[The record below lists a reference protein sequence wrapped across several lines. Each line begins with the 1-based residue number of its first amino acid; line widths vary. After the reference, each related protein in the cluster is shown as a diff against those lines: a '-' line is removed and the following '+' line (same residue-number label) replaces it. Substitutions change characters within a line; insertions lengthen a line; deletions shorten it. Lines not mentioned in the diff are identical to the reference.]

1 MTIRSAVLLA
11 IGTLVLGLLLGLAT
25 GGVAGFFAG
34 QSMRATVTQNVQPLQ
49 RFNQQNPQ
57 PQNPQDNS
65 QPQQPQQ
72 QPQQVQPQNPQQPF
86 NRRGNGGNGGN
97 LQPSQTLVAG
107 AQITDIDPTSPA
119 ATAGLQ
125 VGDTI
130 TAVDNTPVDAN
141 HALTDLI
148 SAHKPGDTV
157 TLAVTRGNQ
166 NLTLKLTL
174 GQSPN
179 DNTQAYMG
187 IRFAMI
193 TGNNAV
199 PRFQNPGG
207 NTNPRFQ
214 NPGGSPQFQNPGSN
228 FPNG

>member
-1 MTIRSAVLLA
+1 MSTRSAVLLA

-34 QSMRATVTQNVQPLQ
+34 QSMGVAVTQNVQPLQ

-57 PQNPQDNS
+57 NPNS
-65 QPQQPQQ
+65 QQNPQQ
-72 QPQQVQPQNPQQPF
+72 QPSSPQQPF

-97 LQPSQTLVAG
+97 VQPSQTIAAG
-107 AQITDIDPTSPA
+107 AQVTDVDPTSPA

-125 VGDTI
+125 TGDTI

-141 HALTDLI
+141 HPLTDLI
-148 SAHKPGDTV
+148 SARKPGDTV
-157 TLAVTRGNQ
+157 TLAVARGSQ
-166 NLTLKLTL
+166 NLTLKITL

-187 IRFAMI
+187 IRYATT
-193 TGNNAV
+193 TGNNTN
-199 PRFQNPGG
+199 PSFQNPGG
-207 NTNPRFQ
+207 TNPRFQ
-214 NPGGSPQFQNPGSN
+214 NPGGSPRFQNPGN
-228 FPNG
+228 TLPNGG

>member
-1 MTIRSAVLLA
+1 MSTRSAVLLA
-11 IGTLVLGLLLGLAT
+11 IGTLVLGLLLGLGT

-34 QSMRATVTQNVQPLQ
+34 QSMRASVTQNVQPLQ
-49 RFNQQNPQ
+49 RFNQQS
-57 PQNPQDNS
+57 PQDNS
-65 QPQQPQQ
+65 QQQQPQQQ
-72 QPQQVQPQNPQQPF
+72 QPQQVQPQSPQQPF

-97 LQPSQTLVAG
+97 GLQPSQTIVAG
-107 AQITDIDPTSPA
+107 AQVTDIDPTSPA

-125 VGDTI
+125 IGDTI

-166 NLTLKLTL
+166 NLTLKITL

-179 DNTQAYMG
+179 DSTLAYMG
-187 IRFAMI
+187 IRFATV
-193 TGNNAV
+193 TGT
-199 PRFQNPGG
+199 

-214 NPGGSPQFQNPGSN
+214 NPGGSPRFQNPGGSN